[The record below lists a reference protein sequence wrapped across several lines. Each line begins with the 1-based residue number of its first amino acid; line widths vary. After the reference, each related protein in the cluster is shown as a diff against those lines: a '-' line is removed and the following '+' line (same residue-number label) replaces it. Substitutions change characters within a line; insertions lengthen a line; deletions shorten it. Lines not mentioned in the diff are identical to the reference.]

1 VITVCLRGGRKMLY
15 GYVGQI
21 LRVDLTTGSAREEAL
36 PSEDVLKDYMGCWGL
51 ALKYLYDECPPGIS
65 PVDAECPL
73 IFFNGPFT
81 GTRFSGGN
89 NITLATLNFDTG
101 YTVGRSHTHAN
112 FGPLLKGA
120 GYDGLI
126 IVGKAKSPVYLWI
139 HNHEV
144 ELRDAQ
150 GIWGSDTHES
160 EDLIK
165 AELKEP
171 KVSVAAIGPAG
182 ENLCAGAMIMNDKN
196 HGFCH
201 SGTGAVMGS
210 KNLKAIAVYG
220 NKEIAVADP
229 ERVKIVAD
237 RWRKDLNFGP
247 KAPFQTVGWKTKIDY
262 RHEYYKRALNRYGG
276 ICALNM
282 KASLLDGFIEGYRNK
297 ITPRPCHGCAIGC
310 TYDVEIAEGPH
321 KGYVASLSGGAEAI
335 EGAASMVGVTDPGTV
350 YRLVDLYDRFGAEGS
365 AVGCIIAMAFEAYER
380 GLITKRDTNGL
391 ELRWGDA
398 KAAEELLL
406 QYVHREGLGDI
417 LARGIKEAAEIIGGD
432 SPNFAVHVK
441 GTGISLHDWRHA
453 WGIMLGQ
460 ILGSGAGWTSPSDGM
475 RAETAAGYPNEPTW
489 EEKLDPWRQPQSVA
503 ATGNLKQLN
512 DSTGLCWF
520 SSWGLPNI
528 MDLLR
533 DGLHAITGLKYE
545 SQELW
550 EIGERVNNLERAF
563 NIRHGL
569 TPEDDLD
576 VSPRLTESPPDG
588 PGKGKSIKPYLPG
601 MVHEYY
607 RLMGWDRKT
616 GRPLISTLKRLGLDY
631 VIHHMWGNPL

>member
-1 VITVCLRGGRKMLY
+1 MIY
-15 GYVGQI
+15 GYAGKL
-21 LRVDLTTGSAREEAL
+21 LRVNLTTGSAREEGL
-36 PSEDVLKDYMGCWGL
+36 PSEDVLRDYMGCWGL
-51 ALKYLYDECPPGIS
+51 ALKYLYDECPPGVS
-65 PVDAECPL
+65 PLDAECPL

-101 YTVGRSHTHAN
+101 YTVGRSHTHAD

-126 IVGKAKSPVYLWI
+126 IVGKARRPVFLWI
-139 HNHEV
+139 HDGKV

-150 GIWGSDTHES
+150 GIWGSDTHET

-165 AELKEP
+165 VELKEP
-171 KVSVAAIGPAG
+171 KASVAAIGPAG
-182 ENLCAGAMIMNDKN
+182 ENLCAGAMIMNEKN

-210 KNLKAIAVYG
+210 KNLKAIAVYS
-220 NKEIAVADP
+220 NKQIVVADP
-229 ERVKIVAD
+229 ERVKEVAD
-237 RWRKDLNFGP
+237 RWRKELNFGP
-247 KAPFQTVGWKTKIDY
+247 KACFQTVGWKTKIEY
-262 RHEYYKRALNRYGG
+262 RHEYYQRALNRYGG

-282 KASLLDGFIEGYRNK
+282 KASRLDGFMEGYRNK
-297 ITPRPCHGCAIGC
+297 ITPRPCQGCIIGC
-310 TYDVEIAEGPH
+310 TCDVEIAEGPH
-321 KGYVASLSGGAEAI
+321 KGYIASLSGGAEAI

-350 YRLVDLYDRFGAEGS
+350 YRLVDLYDRFGVEGS

-380 GLITKRDTNGL
+380 GLITKRDTNGV
-391 ELRWGDA
+391 ELRWGDG

-417 LARGIKEAAEIIGGD
+417 LARGIKEATEIIGGD
-432 SPNFAVHVK
+432 APKFAVHVK

-489 EEKLDPWRQPQSVA
+489 DEKLDPWRQPQSVA
-503 ATGNLKQLN
+503 ATGNMKQLN

-520 SSWGLPNI
+520 NSWGMPNI
-528 MDLLR
+528 MDLLQ
-533 DGLHAITGLKYE
+533 DGLHAITGIKYE
-545 SQELW
+545 ERELR
-550 EIGERVNNLERAF
+550 EIGERLSHLERAF

-576 VSPRLTESPPDG
+576 VSPRLIEPPPDG

-616 GRPLISTLKRLGLDY
+616 GRPLISTLKGLGLDY
-631 VIHHMWGNPL
+631 VINHIWGNPL

>member
-1 VITVCLRGGRKMLY
+1 MIY
-15 GYVGQI
+15 GYTGKL
-21 LRVDLTTGSAREEAL
+21 LRVNLTTGSAKEESL
-36 PSEDVLKDYMGCWGL
+36 PSEDVLRDYMGCWGL
-51 ALKYLYDECPPGIS
+51 ALRYLYDECPPGIS

-89 NITLATLNFDTG
+89 NTTLATLNFDTG
-101 YTVGRSHTHAN
+101 YTVARSHTHAD
-112 FGPLLKGA
+112 FGPLLKAA

-126 IVGKAKSPVYLWI
+126 IVGKSKSPVYLWI
-139 HNHEV
+139 SDAKV

-150 GIWGSDTHES
+150 GIWGSDTHET

-171 KVSVAAIGPAG
+171 KASVAAIGPAG

-201 SGTGAVMGS
+201 SGTGGVMGS

-220 NKEIAVADP
+220 SKEIPVANP
-229 ERVKIVAD
+229 EKVNEVAA
-237 RWRKDLNFGP
+237 RWRKDLDFGP
-247 KAPFQTVGWKTKIDY
+247 RAPFQTVGWRTKIKH
-262 RHEYYKRALNRYGG
+262 RHEYYQRAVGRYGG
-276 ICALNM
+276 VCALNM
-282 KASLLDGFIEGYRNK
+282 KASLLPGFLEGYQNK
-297 ITPRPCHGCAIGC
+297 VTPRPCKGCIIGC
-310 TYDVEIAEGPH
+310 TYDVEIVEGPH

-350 YRLVDLYDRFGAEGS
+350 YRLVDLYDRLGVEGS

-380 GLITKRDTNGL
+380 GLITSKDTNGI

-398 KAAEELLL
+398 KAAEEILL

-417 LARGIKEAAEIIGGD
+417 LARGIKEAAEIIGGEARD
-432 SPNFAVHVK
+432 FAVHVK
-441 GTGISLHDWRHA
+441 GTGMSLHDWRHS
-453 WGIMLGQ
+453 WGVLLGQ

-475 RAETAAGYPNEPTW
+475 RPEAAAGYPNAPTL
-489 EEKLDPWRQPQSVA
+489 EEKLDPKRQPKSVM
-503 ATGNLKQLN
+503 ATGIMKQLN

-520 SSWGLPNI
+520 NTWGLPNV

-533 DGLHAITGLKYE
+533 DGLNAITGLNYE
-545 SQELW
+545 TQELW
-550 EIGERVNNLERAF
+550 KIGERVSNLERVM
-563 NIRHGL
+563 NIRYGL
-569 TPEDDLD
+569 KPEDDLD
-576 VSPRLTESPPDG
+576 VSPRLLEPPPDG
-588 PGKGKSIKPYLPG
+588 PGKGRSIKPYLPG

-616 GRPLISTLKRLGLDY
+616 GKPWISTLKRLGLDY
-631 VIHHMWGNPL
+631 VINEMWGNPQCNGGTRV